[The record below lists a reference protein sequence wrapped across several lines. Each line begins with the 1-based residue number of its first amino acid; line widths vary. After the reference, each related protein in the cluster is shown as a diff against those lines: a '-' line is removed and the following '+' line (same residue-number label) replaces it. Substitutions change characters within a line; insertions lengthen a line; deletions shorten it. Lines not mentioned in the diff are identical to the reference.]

1 MEKKKKK
8 RIQKI
13 SVICN
18 VCTMYR
24 VHSAVH
30 QHWMLQLIEAPS
42 TSGKRDSTTERKL
55 ILFILFWVQTD
66 YKQSLKQ
73 VFYDELMMG

>member
-1 MEKKKKK
+1 
-8 RIQKI
+8 
-13 SVICN
+13 
-18 VCTMYR
+18 
-24 VHSAVH
+24 
-30 QHWMLQLIEAPS
+30 MLQLIEAPS